1 MLKRLRRKFI
11 AITMLLVGLVLA
23 AVLGSSLFS
32 SALTQRGIVTE
43 ILERALSDGVAAATI
58 GDTSGEQSAEL
69 MLAVVVD
76 VTPDGTIF
84 DRTSFV
90 ANVSEQT
97 LVDVVREALS
107 SKADSGRSSGYAIA
121 WMKTETTWG
130 WRVALVDTY
139 LRGATLRAQ
148 ALSSLMIFS
157 ISMGAIF
164 VIAYVLSGWALRP
177 VQSAWEQQRRFVSDA
192 SHELKTPLAV
202 ILANTQILESDE
214 SIPKGARRWVAS
226 TSEEATHMKELVE
239 DLLTLARADEQEATG
254 QRDEASLATVD
265 LTALASGCALE
276 FDAVAF
282 ERGCSISCELAE
294 GVAVAAEPGR
304 LRRVVRT
311 LLDNATKY
319 AEEGTEVRV
328 LLARDGR
335 RARLSVSNRGEVIA
349 PEALAH
355 LFDRFYR
362 TDDARERQATG
373 GFGLGLAIAKSLV
386 EAMGGS
392 IGATSDER
400 DGTTFTVTLPLSSRP
415 PEPPRSLPRADDSA
429 GAAGAEDA

>member
-23 AVLGSSLFS
+23 GVLGSSLFS
-32 SALTQRGIVTE
+32 SALTQRGIVTQ

-76 VTPDGTIF
+76 VTPDGTIV
-84 DRTSFV
+84 DRTSFI
-90 ANVSEQT
+90 ANVPEQT
-97 LVDVVREALS
+97 LVDVVREALQS
-107 SKADSGRSSGYAIA
+107 NADSGRSSSYAIA
-121 WMKTETTWG
+121 WMKTETSWG

-157 ISMGAIF
+157 ISMGALF
-164 VIAYVLSGWALRP
+164 VISYVLSGWALRP
-177 VQSAWEQQRRFVSDA
+177 VQRAWEQQRRFVSDA

-202 ILANTQILESDE
+202 ILANTQILEGEKDLPE
-214 SIPKGARRWVAS
+214 GARRWVSS
-226 TSEEATHMKELVE
+226 TSDEAKHMKELVD

-254 QRDEASLATVD
+254 QREASSLASVD
-265 LTALASGCALE
+265 LTELVSGCALE

-282 ERGCSISCELAE
+282 ERGCSIACDLAE
-294 GVAVAAEPGR
+294 GVTVAADEER
-304 LRRVVRT
+304 LRRVTRT

-328 LLARDGR
+328 RLLRDGR

-362 TDDARERQATG
+362 TDDARERQASG

-386 EAMGGS
+386 EGMGGT

-400 DGTTFTVTLPLSSRP
+400 DGTTFTVTLPLMSARAS
-415 PEPPRSLPRADDSA
+415 EPPRLP
-429 GAAGAEDA
+429 

>member
-23 AVLGSSLFS
+23 GVLGSSLFS
-32 SALTQRGIVTE
+32 SALTQRGIVTQ

-76 VTPDGTIF
+76 VTPDGTIV
-84 DRTSFV
+84 DRTSFI
-90 ANVSEQT
+90 ANVPEQT
-97 LVDVVREALS
+97 LVDVVREALQS
-107 SKADSGRSSGYAIA
+107 NADSGRSSSYAIA
-121 WMKTETTWG
+121 WMKTETSWG

-157 ISMGAIF
+157 ISMGALF
-164 VIAYVLSGWALRP
+164 VISYVLSGWALRP
-177 VQSAWEQQRRFVSDA
+177 VQRAWEQQRRFVSDA

-202 ILANTQILESDE
+202 ILANTQILEGEKDLPE
-214 SIPKGARRWVAS
+214 GARRWVSS
-226 TSEEATHMKELVE
+226 TSDEAKHMKELVD

-254 QRDEASLATVD
+254 QREASSLASVD
-265 LTALASGCALE
+265 LTELVSGCALE

-282 ERGCSISCELAE
+282 ERGCSIACDLAE
-294 GVAVAAEPGR
+294 GVTVAADEER
-304 LRRVVRT
+304 LRRVTRT

-328 LLARDGR
+328 RLLRDGR

-362 TDDARERQATG
+362 TDDARERQASG

-386 EAMGGS
+386 EAMGGT

-400 DGTTFTVTLPLSSRP
+400 DGTTFTVTLPLMSARAS
-415 PEPPRSLPRADDSA
+415 EPPRLP
-429 GAAGAEDA
+429 

>member
-43 ILERALSDGVAAATI
+43 ILERALSNGVVAATI
-58 GDTSGEQSAEL
+58 GDTTGEQSAEL

-76 VTPDGTIF
+76 VTADGTII

-90 ANVSEQT
+90 ANVPEQT
-97 LVDVVREALS
+97 LVDVVRQALS
-107 SKADSGRSSGYAIA
+107 SRADSGRADGYAIA

-148 ALSSLMIFS
+148 ALSSLMLFS

-177 VQSAWEQQRRFVSDA
+177 VQAAWEQQRRFVSDA

-202 ILANTQILESDE
+202 ILANTQILESAEGLPQD
-214 SIPKGARRWVAS
+214 ARRWVAS
-226 TSEEATHMKELVE
+226 TSDEATHMKELVD

-254 QRDEASLATVD
+254 QRDASSLASVD
-265 LTALASGCALE
+265 LTSLTSGCALE

-282 ERGCSISCELAE
+282 ERGCSIACELAD
-294 GVAVAAEPGR
+294 GVTVAADPER

-319 AEEGTEVRV
+319 AQEGTEVRV

-335 RARLSVSNRGEVIA
+335 RARLAVTNRGEVIA

-386 EAMGGS
+386 EAMGGT
-392 IGATSDER
+392 IGATSGAAE
-400 DGTTFTVTLPLSSRP
+400 GTTFTVTLPLSTRP
-415 PEPPRSLPRADDSA
+415 PEPPRALPRGDGD
-429 GAAGAEDA
+429 AAGA

>member
-23 AVLGSSLFS
+23 GVLGSSLFS
-32 SALTQRGIVTE
+32 SALTQRGIVTQ

-76 VTPDGTIF
+76 VTPDGTIV
-84 DRTSFV
+84 DRTSFI
-90 ANVSEQT
+90 ANVPEQT
-97 LVDVVREALS
+97 LVDVVREALQS
-107 SKADSGRSSGYAIA
+107 NADSGRSSSYAIA

-157 ISMGAIF
+157 ISMGALF
-164 VIAYVLSGWALRP
+164 VISYVLSGWALRP
-177 VQSAWEQQRRFVSDA
+177 VQRAWEQQRRFVSDA

-202 ILANTQILESDE
+202 ILANTQILEGEKDLPE
-214 SIPKGARRWVAS
+214 GARRWVSS
-226 TSEEATHMKELVE
+226 TSDEAKHMKELVD

-254 QRDEASLATVD
+254 QREASSLASVD

-282 ERGCSISCELAE
+282 ERGCSIACDLTE
-294 GVAVAAEPGR
+294 GVTVAADEER
-304 LRRVVRT
+304 LRRVTRT

-328 LLARDGR
+328 RLLLDGR

-362 TDDARERQATG
+362 TDDARERQASG

-386 EAMGGS
+386 EGMGGM

-400 DGTTFTVTLPLSSRP
+400 DGTTFTVTLPLMSARAS
-415 PEPPRSLPRADDSA
+415 EPPRLP
-429 GAAGAEDA
+429 

>member
-23 AVLGSSLFS
+23 GVLGSSLFS
-32 SALTQRGIVTE
+32 SALTQRGIVTQ

-76 VTPDGTIF
+76 VTPDGTIV
-84 DRTSFV
+84 DRTSFI
-90 ANVSEQT
+90 ANVPEQT
-97 LVDVVREALS
+97 LVDVVREALQS
-107 SKADSGRSSGYAIA
+107 RADSGRSSCYAIA
-121 WMKTETTWG
+121 WMKTATTWG

-157 ISMGAIF
+157 ISMGALF
-164 VIAYVLSGWALRP
+164 VISYVLSGWALRP
-177 VQSAWEQQRRFVSDA
+177 VQRAWEQQRRFVSDA

-202 ILANTQILESDE
+202 ILANTQILEGEKDLPE
-214 SIPKGARRWVAS
+214 GARRWVSS
-226 TSEEATHMKELVE
+226 TSDEAKHMKELVD

-254 QRDEASLATVD
+254 QREASSLASVD
-265 LTALASGCALE
+265 LTELASGCALE

-282 ERGCSISCELAE
+282 ERGCSIACDLAE
-294 GVAVAAEPGR
+294 GVTVSADEER
-304 LRRVVRT
+304 LRRVTRT

-328 LLARDGR
+328 RLLRDGR
-335 RARLSVSNRGEVIA
+335 RARLCVSNRGEVIA

-362 TDDARERQATG
+362 TDDARERQASG

-386 EAMGGS
+386 EAMGGT

-400 DGTTFTVTLPLSSRP
+400 DGTTFTVTLPLMSARAS
-415 PEPPRSLPRADDSA
+415 EPPRLP
-429 GAAGAEDA
+429 

>member
-23 AVLGSSLFS
+23 GVLGSTLFS
-32 SALTQRGIVTE
+32 SALTQRGIVTQ

-90 ANVSEQT
+90 ANVPDAT
-97 LVDVVREALS
+97 LRDVVREALAS
-107 SKADSGRSSGYAIA
+107 DAGSGRCRDYAIA
-121 WMKTETTWG
+121 WMKTETSWG

-148 ALSSLMIFS
+148 ALSGLLIFS
-157 ISMGAIF
+157 VSMAALF
-164 VIAYVLSGWALRP
+164 VISYALSGWALRP
-177 VQSAWEQQRRFVSDA
+177 VQRAWEQQRRFVSDA

-202 ILANTQILESDE
+202 ISANAQILAAERG
-214 SIPKGARRWVAS
+214 IPEGSRRWVES
-226 TSEEATHMKELVE
+226 TAEEAAHMTALVE

-254 QRDEASLATVD
+254 QRDASSLSSVD
-265 LTALASGCALE
+265 LTGLVSGCALE

-282 ERGCSISCELAE
+282 ERGCFIECELAG
-294 GVAVAAEPGR
+294 GVTVAADPER
-304 LRRVVRT
+304 LRRVART

-319 AEEGTEVRV
+319 AEKGTAVRV
-328 LLARDGR
+328 ALARDAR
-335 RARLSVSNRGEVIA
+335 RARLAVTNRGEVIA

-362 TDDARERQATG
+362 TDDARERQASG

-386 EAMGGS
+386 EAMGGT
-392 IGATSDER
+392 IGATSSAGE
-400 DGTTFTVTLPLSSRP
+400 GTTFTVTLPLSSRP
-415 PEPPRSLPRADDSA
+415 PEPPSD
-429 GAAGAEDA
+429 AAA